1 MKKVFRLSLVV
12 TTLAFIL
19 SACATV
25 AGAFVQ
31 LDPALADWIVIGST
45 VLVGIVIAKALQIPI
60 VQRLLEYFKL
70 TEKVEQYRLVISA
83 WLAGVII
90 QFVQAGILDKIPAM
104 WDNVVTIVMQL
115 IVSVIVTLYGFRL
128 LADRSV
134 KGFK

>member
-12 TTLAFIL
+12 MALAFIL

-45 VLVGIVIAKALQIPI
+45 VLVGVLIAKASEIEFVAKILK
-60 VQRLLEYFKL
+60 YF
-70 TEKVEQYRLVISA
+70 KVEQYRFAISA
-83 WLAGVII
+83 WLAGVIT
-90 QFVQAGILDKIPAM
+90 QFLQAGILDKIPAM